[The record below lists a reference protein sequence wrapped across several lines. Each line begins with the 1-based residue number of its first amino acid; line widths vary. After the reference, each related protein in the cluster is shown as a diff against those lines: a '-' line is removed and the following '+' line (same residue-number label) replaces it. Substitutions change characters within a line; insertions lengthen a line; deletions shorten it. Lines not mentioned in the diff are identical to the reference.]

1 MSSYFIALIDIHDPK
16 RYKQYLDGY
25 DEVFKKYKGKVLAV
39 EDNPR
44 ILEGNWPA
52 GRTVVI
58 KFPNDQELRKW
69 YDSQEY
75 QTLARF
81 RKEASIASI
90 AIITGRD
97 EL

>member
-1 MSSYFIALIDIHDPK
+1 MFD
-16 RYKQYLDGY
+16 
-25 DEVFKKYKGKVLAV
+25 KYNGKVIAV

-58 KFPNDQELRKW
+58 KFPSESELRKW
-69 YDSQEY
+69 YDSNEY
-75 QTLARF
+75 QTLAKR
-81 RKEASIASI
+81 RKEASIGNI

-97 EL
+97 E